1 MNIELDKA
9 IAKFQEQNKNFAVK
23 YMNEN
28 GEMPMLVA
36 FLTQDDNKEFV
47 TVAAPQLAALH
58 TQEDKPRFIAAV
70 KQAIKVIK
78 PVALAFI
85 TEAWIIKRKKD
96 EDIDTNIR
104 PSLSPDRAEVVM
116 VQIESYK
123 NAALHLYDI
132 IRHTSGEISLE
143 YDEEY
148 SNEKINKSDVDGTFS
163 NLLKENYDKFYR
175 EILDSIN
182 KNQN

>member
-9 IAKFQEQNKNFAVK
+9 IARFQEQNKNFAVQ

-36 FLTQDDNKEFV
+36 FLTQDDKKEFV
-47 TVAAPQLAALH
+47 TVVAPQLAALH

-70 KQAIKVIK
+70 KQAIQAVK

-85 TEAWIIKRKKD
+85 TEAWIVKRKKD
-96 EDIDTNIR
+96 DPIDLNIR
-104 PSLSPDRAEVVM
+104 PSLASDREEVVM
-116 VQIESYK
+116 VQIETYK
-123 NAALHLYDI
+123 SAGLHLYDI
-132 IRHTSGEISLE
+132 IRHTTGEISLE
-143 YDEEY
+143 YDEKF
-148 SNEKINKSDVDGTFS
+148 SNEKIDKSDVDGTFS

-175 EILDSIN
+175 EILESIN